1 MMSTA
6 QLFFSSTPYLG
17 MSIPL
22 SKIYI
27 VYDNVHILIVIDLL
41 SNNHETLFL
50 FAECIFSTLSFS
62 TFPSPP
68 HPAFPTWVPEPENL
82 LEVEAATERAC
93 QDSTYDETSPS
104 QSLLPGLLIAHV
116 CD

>member
-1 MMSTA
+1 M
-6 QLFFSSTPYLG
+6 
-17 MSIPL
+17 
-22 SKIYI
+22 
-27 VYDNVHILIVIDLL
+27 YDNVHIFIVIDLL
-41 SNNHETLFL
+41 SNNHETAFL
-50 FAECIFSTLSFS
+50 FAGCIFSTLSF
-62 TFPSPP
+62 SPP
-68 HPAFPTWVPEPENL
+68 HPAFPTWDPELENL